1 MSDPEPARPHAL
13 VPRIV
18 TLLLVL
24 CLIAAAL
31 YGLFFTPYG
40 HQLRNDREAAGAA
53 FRAWVDTHRLIAPMI
68 LIGLY
73 VAGGVSL
80 FPVWWIQILSGY
92 GFGMWLG
99 VQYSLAG
106 ATLAAAA
113 SFLVSRL
120 LVADWVHDK
129 FEARHAKLRELDD
142 KMGHN
147 GLLIVMASRLM
158 HFLPFGVSNYLFGI
172 TRITLPDVIL
182 GTILGNA
189 PAIAFYVAIGAG
201 WQPLRDW
208 RFMSTLAVLNVVLLI
223 PVALRYWKPHWFR
236 RIGIE

>member
-1 MSDPEPARPHAL
+1 MSDPSSARTPSRL
-13 VPRIV
+13 PRYI

-24 CLIAAAL
+24 TLIAAAL
-31 YGLFFTPYG
+31 YALFFTPFG
-40 HQLRNDREAAGAA
+40 HLLRHDREAAGAA
-53 FRAWVDTHRLIAPMI
+53 FRTWVDAHHLVAPLILVA
-68 LIGLY
+68 LY
-73 VAGGVSL
+73 VAAGVSFL
-80 FPVWWIQILSGY
+80 PVWWIQILAGY

-99 VQYSLAG
+99 VPYSLIG
-106 ATLAAAA
+106 ATCAAVA

-120 LVADWVHDK
+120 LLADWVHTS
-129 FEARHAKLRELDD
+129 FEARHAKLRELDE

-158 HFLPFGVSNYLFGI
+158 HFLPFGVSNYLFGV
-172 TRITLPDVIL
+172 TRITLPDVLL

-189 PAIAFYVAIGAG
+189 PAVSFYVAVGAG

-223 PVALRYWKPHWFR
+223 PVALRYWKPQWFS